1 MAVNI
6 VRQEQT
12 EAPIVRPEDFDFL
25 EAEIA
30 QELGTL
36 KENTSHS

>member
-25 EAEIA
+25 EAEVA
-30 QELGTL
+30 QASGTS
-36 KENTSHS
+36 KANVSHS

>member
-12 EAPIVRPEDFDFL
+12 AAPIVRPEDFDYL
-25 EAEIA
+25 EAEVA
-30 QELGTL
+30 QASGTS
-36 KENTSHS
+36 KANASHS